1 MPQQKKIPLRRCTGC
16 NEAKPKKDL
25 VRVVRT
31 PEGEVLLDPTGKKN
45 GRGAYICKNIDCFQ
59 RARRA
64 KRFERAFE
72 CTVSEEVYDAIAK
85 ELES

>member
-72 CTVSEEVYDAIAK
+72 CTVSDEVYDAIAK

>member
-59 RARRA
+59 KARRA

-72 CTVSEEVYDAIAK
+72 CTVSDEVYDAIAK